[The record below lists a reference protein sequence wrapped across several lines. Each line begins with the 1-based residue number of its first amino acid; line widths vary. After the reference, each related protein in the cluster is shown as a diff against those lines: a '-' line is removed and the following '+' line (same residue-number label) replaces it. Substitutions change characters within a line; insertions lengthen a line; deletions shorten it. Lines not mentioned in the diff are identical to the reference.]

1 MTIRKASRNGECNC
15 TCSALEFAP
24 LAAFGLEECVGC
36 GGAPGSGGVVG
47 EVLDGV
53 LRPGFEDWGHE
64 GPGGFDSVAVGEE
77 GSVAEHGV
85 EQETLVAVGGGLA
98 EGFGVAEV
106 HVDRADVHA
115 GAGDLGAEAEGDAL
129 VGLDAHGEDVGLD
142 AFAAFALL
150 VLEEEQRR
158 QLELDGDL
166 GDALGEALAGAD
178 VEGNSGPAPVFD
190 LEAEGGVGL
199 GLGARVD
206 AVFLAVA
213 DDGLAVDGAGA
224 VLAADGVGGV
234 DGGDGLPD
242 LDLFGAD
249 GGGLEGDGRLHGD
262 EAEELH
268 DVVLDDV
275 AEGSGGL
282 VEGAAAFDADGFGG
296 GDLDVVDVVAV
307 PDVLEDA
314 VGEAEDEDVLD
325 GLFAEVVVDA
335 EDLVFVEDLVDFVVE
350 GAGGVEVVAEGLLD
364 DDADPD
370 SAAVGGGFASGL
382 AMPCS
387 PR

>member
-1 MTIRKASRNGECNC
+1 MPSPPC
-15 TCSALEFAP
+15 
-24 LAAFGLEECVGC
+24 
-36 GGAPGSGGVVG
+36 
-47 EVLDGV
+47 
-53 LRPGFEDWGHE
+53 
-64 GPGGFDSVAVGEE
+64 
-77 GSVAEHGV
+77 
-85 EQETLVAVGGGLA
+85 
-98 EGFGVAEV
+98 
-106 HVDRADVHA
+106 
-115 GAGDLGAEAEGDAL
+115 
-129 VGLDAHGEDVGLD
+129 
-142 AFAAFALL
+142 ALL
-150 VLEEEQRR
+150 VLEEKQGRL
-158 QLELDGDL
+158 LELDGDL

-178 VEGNSGPAPVFD
+178 VEGDSGPAPVFD

-275 AEGSGGL
+275 AKGSGGL
-282 VEGAAAFDADGFGG
+282 VEGAAAFDADGLGS

-350 GAGGVEVVAEGLLD
+350 GAGGFEVVAEGLLD
-364 DDADPD
+364 DGADPGF
-370 SAAVGGGFASGL
+370 AAVGGCLSVGLGHAVLAEVVDDVGEVLGRGGEVEEAVAAGVELLVELGELGLERVVAGWVVEVHGVVLDAVDEGGELGIGLFDAASADDAFLHVGGEGVL
-382 AMPCS
+382 EGAAGYADDGEVLRGAGRPARGDRARGGACAW
-387 PR
+387 

>member
-1 MTIRKASRNGECNC
+1 M
-15 TCSALEFAP
+15 
-24 LAAFGLEECVGC
+24 
-36 GGAPGSGGVVG
+36 
-47 EVLDGV
+47 
-53 LRPGFEDWGHE
+53 
-64 GPGGFDSVAVGEE
+64 
-77 GSVAEHGV
+77 
-85 EQETLVAVGGGLA
+85 
-98 EGFGVAEV
+98 
-106 HVDRADVHA
+106 
-115 GAGDLGAEAEGDAL
+115 
-129 VGLDAHGEDVGLD
+129 
-142 AFAAFALL
+142 
-150 VLEEEQRR
+150 
-158 QLELDGDL
+158 
-166 GDALGEALAGAD
+166 
-178 VEGNSGPAPVFD
+178 
-190 LEAEGGVGL
+190 
-199 GLGARVD
+199 D
-206 AVFLAVA
+206 AVFLAIA

-234 DGGDGLPD
+234 DGLDGAPD

-275 AEGSGGL
+275 AECSGGL

-325 GLFAEVVVDA
+325 GLLAEVVVDA

-364 DDADPD
+364 DDADPG
-370 SAAVGGGFASGL
+370 AAASGCFSVGGWF
-382 AMPCS
+382 MPCS
-387 PR
+387 PRNLMMSEKYSGAVAR